1 MHQRRPINLNL
12 FTIRFPLPAIVSIF
26 HRLSGFF
33 LFLLIPFVLWL
44 FSFSL
49 TEAGFELLQALLNTF
64 LVKLILWVLL
74 IPFCYHLIAGV
85 RHLFMDIEVGT
96 SLKGG
101 KRSAQ
106 LTFVVTILFIILAG
120 VWLW

>member
-101 KRSAQ
+101 RRSAQ

-120 VWLW
+120 AWLW